1 MSAQSGCILADA
13 APPITDEEIVRRV
26 LDGETSLFELLIR
39 RYNQRLYRATRAILR
54 DDEEAEDA
62 MQEAYFSAFVNLNQ
76 FAGEA
81 RISTWLTK
89 IAVYEALGRIRRR
102 KRMDEMPETLSS
114 NDSPERAAYGKE
126 LQTAIESAIDALPPL
141 YRGVFVLREVEEMSG
156 ADTASCL
163 GISEETVK
171 TRLHRARR
179 LLRRRLERTWGTA
192 MSNAFAFG
200 ARRCD
205 RIAERVMTRIQSH
218 QA

>member
-1 MSAQSGCILADA
+1 MSAQPGCILAE
-13 APPITDEEIVRRV
+13 APPAITDEEIVKRV

-54 DDEEAEDA
+54 DEEEAEDA
-62 MQEAYFSAFVNLNQ
+62 MQEAYISAFVNLNQ

-89 IAVYEALGRIRRR
+89 IAVYEALGRVRRR
-102 KRMDEMPETLSS
+102 KRMDEMPENLCSI
-114 NDSPERAAYGKE
+114 DSPERAAYDKE
-126 LQTAIESAIDALPPL
+126 MQTAIETAIDALPPI
-141 YRGVFVLREVEEMSG
+141 YRAVFVLREIEEMSG

-179 LLRRRLERTWGTA
+179 LLRRRLQSAWGTA
-192 MSNAFAFG
+192 MRGAFAFG
-200 ARRCD
+200 ARKCD
-205 RIAERVMTRIQSH
+205 RITENVMSRIRFRLR
-218 QA
+218 